1 MINKLKS
8 RTYDFLRWSQKY
20 TGTDNVYLA
29 KGGFWLTLGQI
40 VSAGASF
47 LLAIAFANLLD
58 PVTYGNY
65 RYILSITGILAIS
78 TLSGINTAITRSVA
92 RGYEGSIITGLK
104 TKIHWGLIG
113 SLVSLILAGYYHFNG
128 NSTLTISFLIVS
140 VFLPFIDSFGA
151 YNAFLYGKKLFGKN
165 SIYGIISQ
173 VAATTILIA
182 TLFVT
187 KNIFVILLA
196 YFISWTTMRLIFLVL
211 AVKKF
216 QNNNIQDPEVVSY
229 GKKLSFIGIIGV
241 VATNIDKVLLFHY
254 LGATELAIYS
264 FATIIPEKIKSA
276 FKNIGVLALPKFSQK
291 REREIQKTI
300 LPKIIKFAVLMGI
313 IALVYALVA
322 PLIYKLFFPQY
333 LDSIKLSQLYA
344 ISFVVAPFSVITS
357 YFESQKKI
365 SHLFQYMTISHI
377 IGIIIIFLGIFFF
390 GMMGAIIGKVA
401 YKILAAI
408 LYIFFLRSS
417 KFKSSL

>member
-1 MINKLKS
+1 
-8 RTYDFLRWSQKY
+8 
-20 TGTDNVYLA
+20 
-29 KGGFWLTLGQI
+29 
-40 VSAGASF
+40 
-47 LLAIAFANLLD
+47 
-58 PVTYGNY
+58 
-65 RYILSITGILAIS
+65 
-78 TLSGINTAITRSVA
+78 
-92 RGYEGSIITGLK
+92 
-104 TKIHWGLIG
+104 
-113 SLVSLILAGYYHFNG
+113 
-128 NSTLTISFLIVS
+128 
-140 VFLPFIDSFGA
+140 
-151 YNAFLYGKKLFGKN
+151 LYGKKLFGKN